1 MPTTPRI
8 QQRPVEARDNA
19 IESTMFFVVAKGS
32 FIATA
37 SEPVLTR
44 LFVVQ
49 RSRCDAEVTDA

>member
-1 MPTTPRI
+1 
-8 QQRPVEARDNA
+8 
-19 IESTMFFVVAKGS
+19 MFFVVAKGS

-49 RSRCDAEVTDA
+49 RSRCDAEVRDA